1 MSSRRP
7 LQQPGVQP
15 SLFDSLA
22 AALERHA
29 IDFSDRLRDAAEHAN
44 TEEDIRVAVERQLAI
59 LGDRLSVRIE
69 GSHEYTL
76 LRGHVDSVYGSV
88 FIEYKDP
95 SSPGARLG
103 PKLSS
108 PGTRKVVDQIQSR
121 FKDLRTTVGGRAGSV
136 LGVGCDGR
144 FYVFVRYSDDRAV
157 AEEPAEV
164 SRWSTRRFLWALF
177 NLGVR
182 GFALTP
188 RAVAQDFGSESGQ
201 AKEGV
206 RALAEALATAKA
218 NRKVSTFFQQW
229 RILFGEVC
237 GYDLR
242 DPKKRVREL
251 ASYYLGSD
259 ERPLDALFALHTY
272 YALFMKLLAAHV
284 ASFFQ
289 RIGTSPLQEISN
301 APSAAALRQ
310 RLQELEDG
318 GIFRHLGVTNFLE
331 GDLFAWYLAA
341 WGPGVEGVARRV
353 AGRLLD
359 YNPGSL
365 RDSPAHARDLLK
377 RLYHE
382 LFPRQLRH
390 DLGEFYTPD
399 WLAELTLDRAGYDG
413 DPRKRLLD
421 PACGSGT
428 FLVLALARIMKW
440 LERNFES
447 APHPGRVA
455 ELARDNLI
463 GFDLNPLA
471 VLAARTNFLV
481 QFYDQFDYRGP
492 LELPIYLCDSVLTPS
507 EHGTPWQPG
516 LDRDAPLRV
525 PTSADLFLVP
535 RDVVLSRDALG
546 KYCNLLSRY
555 APVASGFDADDFVAA
570 CRDDGVP
577 IDDQSVPDHERLFR
591 AIRTLDRESR
601 NGVWARF
608 IKNAFAPVFLRQQ
621 PVDFVV
627 GNPPWVNWES
637 LPGTM
642 EGVGQGDYRQQIA
655 DVFRHYGLF
664 TLSGTRARLGGGKK
678 DLCMLFV
685 YTAVDHYLKDRG
697 TLAFVI
703 TQSVFKTQ
711 LAAEGFRR
719 LDYRRE
725 VTADGKPDVVHLQV
739 KSVDDLSAFQPFEGA
754 RNRTAVLALR
764 KNRSQGT
771 RYPLLYRVWRK
782 TASGVAF
789 DSPLSVVKDATER
802 VQQVASP
809 LRSALRGSPWL
820 TAPRDLMKP
829 LYKVVG
835 DSDYVA
841 RAGCC
846 TWLNGVYWVVVKHP
860 VPAGLLIENLHD
872 VGRIPVLRQRRAV
885 ESDLV
890 YPLLRGRDVKKWC
903 GASRASILLTNDPL
917 TREGIPEDVL
927 RRKYPLTFAYLKAV
941 EAPLRGRSG
950 FRKYFDEE
958 DPFYSVYNV
967 GSHTLA
973 DAKVVWREQSA
984 TLQAAVIGREA
995 DRAVVPDH
1003 KLMVVHC
1010 PQGMQEAHYLAGLL
1024 NSTPARAV
1032 VKAYVIPTSTSTHVL
1047 KNLGISRFSARSAR
1061 HRHIAASAA
1070 AAQQAALAGD
1080 VLSVARAEQA
1090 LDVEAAALWDLDP
1103 AHLERMREYLG
1114 VARPDGAQLGLEP

>member
-1 MSSRRP
+1 MSSRRTR
-7 LQQPGVQP
+7 QQPDVQP
-15 SLFDSLA
+15 GLFDSVA
-22 AALERHA
+22 AALEQQA
-29 IDFSDRLRDAAEHAN
+29 TDFSHRLRDAAEKAK

-59 LGDRLSVRIE
+59 LGERLSVRIE
-69 GSHEYTL
+69 GAHEYTL

-95 SSPGARLG
+95 SSPGTRLG
-103 PKLSS
+103 PRLSS
-108 PGTRKVVDQIQSR
+108 PGTRKVVDQIRRR
-121 FKDLRTTVGGRAGSV
+121 FKDLGTTVGGRTGSL

-144 FYVFVRYSDDRAV
+144 FYVFVRHSGDRVV

-177 NLGVR
+177 NLGTR

-188 RAVAQDFGSESGQ
+188 QAVAEDFGSESGQ
-201 AKEGV
+201 AQQGV
-206 RALAEALATAKA
+206 RALAEALAAA
-218 NRKVSTFFQQW
+218 APNRKVATFFQQW

-237 GYDLR
+237 GYNLR

-289 RIGTSPLQEISN
+289 RIGTSPLQDISN
-301 APSAAALRQ
+301 APSAAALRGQ
-310 RLQELEDG
+310 LQELEDG

-353 AGRLLD
+353 AGRLLE

-365 RDSPAHARDLLK
+365 RDSPANARDLLK

-382 LFPRQLRH
+382 LFPRQVRH
-390 DLGEFYTPD
+390 DLGEYYTPD

-428 FLVLALARIMKW
+428 FLVLALARITKW

-447 APHPGRVA
+447 APDAGRVA

-507 EHGTPWQPG
+507 EHRTPWQPG

-535 RDVVLSRDALG
+535 RDVVRSRDVLG
-546 KYCNLLSRY
+546 TYCNLLSRY
-555 APVASGFDADDFVAA
+555 APVGSGFDVADFVQA
-570 CRDDGVP
+570 CRDDGLP

-591 AIRTLDRESR
+591 AIRTLDQQRR

-608 IKNAFAPVFLRQQ
+608 IKNAFAPVFLREQ
-621 PVDFVV
+621 PVDFVI
-627 GNPPWVNWES
+627 GNPPWINWES

-642 EGVGQGDYRQQIA
+642 EGVGSGDYRQQIA

-685 YTAVDHYLKDRG
+685 YAAVDHYLKDRG

-725 VTADGKPDVVHLQV
+725 VAADGKPDIVHLQV

-754 RNRTAVLALR
+754 RNRTAVLVLR
-764 KNRSQGT
+764 KNRSRRT
-771 RYPLLYRVWRK
+771 KYPLPYRVWRK
-782 TASGVAF
+782 TMGGVAF
-789 DSPLSVVKDATER
+789 DWPLSVVQDATER
-802 VQQVASP
+802 VQHVASP
-809 LRSALRGSPWL
+809 LRPALPGSPWL
-820 TAPRDLMKP
+820 TAPRHLLKM

-835 DSDYVA
+835 TSDYVA

-846 TWLNGVYWVVVKHP
+846 TWLNGVYWVLVKRT

-885 ESDLV
+885 EPDLV
-890 YPLLRGRDVKKWC
+890 YPLLRGRDVKKWY
-903 GASRASILLTNDPL
+903 GISRASILLMNDPL

-927 RRKYPLTFAYLKAV
+927 RRRHPLTFAYLKAV
-941 EAPLRGRSG
+941 EAALRDRSG
-950 FRKYFDEE
+950 FRKYFAPE

-973 DAKVVWREQSA
+973 VAKVVWREQSA
-984 TLQAAVIGREA
+984 ILQAAAVGPEA

-1003 KLMVVHC
+1003 KLMVVPC
-1010 PQGMQEAHYLAGLL
+1010 PQGIEEAHYLAGLL

-1032 VKAYVIPTSTSTHVL
+1032 VQAYVIPTSTSTHVL
-1047 KNLGISRFSARSAR
+1047 QNLRIPRFSTRTKR
-1061 HRHIAASAA
+1061 HGRIAASG
-1070 AAQQAALAGD
+1070 AQAQRGALAGD

-1090 LDVEAAALWDLDP
+1090 LDQEAAALWGLDP
-1103 AHLERMREYLG
+1103 AELERMRDHLG
-1114 VARPDGAQLGLEP
+1114 VARSDGVLPELQP